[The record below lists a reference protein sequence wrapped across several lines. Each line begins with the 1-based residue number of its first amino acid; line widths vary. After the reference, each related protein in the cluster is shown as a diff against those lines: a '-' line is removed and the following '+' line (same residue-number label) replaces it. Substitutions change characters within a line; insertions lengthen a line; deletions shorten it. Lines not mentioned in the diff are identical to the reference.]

1 MKFHRSL
8 LLLSGISVGLCTL
21 FFYFSYNIST
31 DENGQGMTLVLGWIL
46 WLGVMALIGPMVVSP
61 ATRVEWFS
69 KKYGVGTIVLLLI
82 TVLALIAGDSFAYS
96 ITR

>member
-8 LLLSGISVGLCTL
+8 LLLSGISVILCIL
-21 FFYFSYNIST
+21 FFYFSYNLST
-31 DENGQGMTLVLGWIL
+31 DENGKGMTLVLGWIL
-46 WLGVMALIGPMVVSP
+46 WLGVMALLGPLMVSP

-69 KKYGVGTIVLLLI
+69 KKYGVGTVVLLLL
-82 TVLALIAGDSFAYS
+82 TVLAIIAADSLAYS

>member
-8 LLLSGISVGLCTL
+8 LLLSGISVVLCIL
-21 FFYFSYNIST
+21 FFYFSYNLST
-31 DENGQGMTLVLGWIL
+31 DENGKGMTLVLGWIL
-46 WLGVMALIGPMVVSP
+46 WLGVMALLGPLMVSP

-69 KKYGVGTIVLLLI
+69 KKYGVGTVVLLLL
-82 TVLALIAGDSFAYS
+82 TVLAIIAADSLAYS